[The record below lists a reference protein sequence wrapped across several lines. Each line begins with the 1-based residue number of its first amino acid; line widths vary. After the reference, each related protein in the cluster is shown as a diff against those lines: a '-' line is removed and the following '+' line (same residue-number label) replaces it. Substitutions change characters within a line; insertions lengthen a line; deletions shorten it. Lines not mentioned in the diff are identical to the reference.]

1 MLEDHL
7 DRGSH
12 DSCHRVGLAGACL
25 PVGENADVVAVEERL
40 NELFY
45 VLKDLCCGILV
56 GEDSVEFES
65 FPTEN

>member
-1 MLEDHL
+1 M
-7 DRGSH
+7 
-12 DSCHRVGLAGACL
+12 GLAGACL
-25 PVGENADVVAVEERL
+25 PVGENANVVAVEERL

-45 VLKDLCCGILV
+45 VLKDVGRGVMV